1 MQIGQFVRGM
11 LKGFIVQA
19 SQLASCLLWEEEQK
33 ASGVMWEVQSLSR
46 DLWYH
51 PETAPAVEARLHKL
65 TSFEQGPSKVLL
77 RDTLAW
83 MIVAEFEMV
92 DISQLAN
99 AGKQSTLDAVA
110 RQVAPCLCDNNDR
123 RSLLLNAV
131 HKNIKQMLRLGQH
144 LTSSFDVPSANRTGA
159 AKKKRKGGG
168 KQRRDGQAELPDDAI
183 VIDMD
188 PGLAFGTGTHQTTD
202 LCLQHLD
209 NHPPKD
215 LSVID
220 YGSGTGIL
228 AIAAAKL
235 GAISVVAVDN
245 DPQAVLATKDNVANN
260 QCDDIIA
267 IHHTDDNTALE
278 KCDLLVANILA
289 NPLVELE
296 LTFSDLVKEGGG
308 IVLSGILDEQLEVIL
323 EAYKGHFD
331 YLKVQQKD
339 EWCRV
344 SGTRNNKKNNN

>member
-1 MQIGQFVRGM
+1 MCQQPQSDASVRHENKCKTQIGEFVRGM

-144 LTSSFDVPSANRTGA
+144 LTSSFDVPSASRLGS
-159 AKKKRKGGG
+159 AKKKHK
-168 KQRRDGQAELPDDAI
+168 KYKHRRHEQTDMPEDLEDPDHGDSDFPEDFEDTDSGEMERRLEDSIENEFLMGSPSIADA
-183 VIDMD
+183 VGRM
-188 PGLAFGTGTHQTTD
+188 PSVYLLAD
-202 LCLQHLD
+202 
-209 NHPPKD
+209 
-215 LSVID
+215 
-220 YGSGTGIL
+220 
-228 AIAAAKL
+228 
-235 GAISVVAVDN
+235 
-245 DPQAVLATKDNVANN
+245 
-260 QCDDIIA
+260 
-267 IHHTDDNTALE
+267 
-278 KCDLLVANILA
+278 
-289 NPLVELE
+289 
-296 LTFSDLVKEGGG
+296 
-308 IVLSGILDEQLEVIL
+308 
-323 EAYKGHFD
+323 
-331 YLKVQQKD
+331 
-339 EWCRV
+339 
-344 SGTRNNKKNNN
+344 